1 MSIIQFENVSKQF
14 TLHRNRP
21 RSFQE
26 LFLSF
31 IRRERPALEKYWAL
45 RDVSFEIEPG
55 EVVGIVGANGVGK
68 STVLKLMSRIIEP
81 TSGQICVDGKIGALL
96 ELGAGFHPD
105 LTGRENIY
113 LNGSILGFNRAY
125 MDRIFDNIVYFS
137 EMARFI
143 DVPVKHYSSG
153 MYMRLA
159 FSIAIHA
166 EPDILLV
173 DEVLAVGDQA
183 FQFRCLDRIHGMK
196 RQGVTIVLVTHSMD
210 MVRDMCSR
218 AIWLD
223 DGVIQAEG
231 AVEQVLERYTAQV
244 LSHDQVVL
252 EQAEDE
258 RRQDEIEILTG
269 EASPEEDDASDD
281 EPDWRWG
288 SGESEIV
295 DVQFLND
302 AGQESRA
309 FKTGEPFVARIHYL
323 AHQKI
328 EEPLFGVALHH
339 ASGFHLSGPNT
350 GFSDYTIEAID
361 GRGYVDF
368 SIPSLPLLAGTYLF
382 SAAIY
387 DAEGQQAFDHHHMAY
402 TFRVVP
408 CPEVKEQYGT
418 LHIASRWRLGNASTA
433 ETVYSGGEHTGERD
447 D

>member
-1 MSIIQFENVSKQF
+1 MSIIQFENVSKRF

-31 IRRERPALEKYWAL
+31 VRHERPAAEKYWAL

-68 STVLKLMSRIIEP
+68 STILKLISRIIEP
-81 TSGQICVDGKIGALL
+81 TSGQIRAEGKIGALL

-113 LNGSILGFNRAY
+113 LNGSILGFNRGH
-125 MDRIFDNIVYFS
+125 MDRIFDDIVDFS
-137 EMARFI
+137 EMEKFI

-183 FQFRCLDRIHGMK
+183 FQLRCLDRINEMK

-210 MVRDMCSR
+210 MVRDMCSH

-223 DGVIQAEG
+223 EGLIQAEG
-231 AVEQVLERYTAQV
+231 DVEQVLEQYTAQV
-244 LSHDQVVL
+244 LSHDREIL

-258 RRQDEIEILTG
+258 RRQEGAQARDG
-269 EASPEEDDASDD
+269 APEEQEADD

-295 DVQFLND
+295 DVQFLNS
-302 AGQESRA
+302 AEQESRA

-323 AHQKI
+323 AHRKI
-328 EEPLFGVALHH
+328 KEPLFGVALHH
-339 ASGFHLSGPNT
+339 TSGFHLSGPNT
-350 GFSDYTIEAID
+350 GFTEYTIDAIE
-361 GRGYVDF
+361 GRGYIDF
-368 SIPSLPLLAGTYLF
+368 CIPSLPLLAGTYLF

-387 DAEGQQAFDHHHMAY
+387 DKKGQQAFDHHHMAY

-408 CPEVKEQYGT
+408 CQKVKEQYGT
-418 LHIASRWRLGNASTA
+418 LHIASHWKLGSTPASQA
-433 ETVYSGGEHTGERD
+433 GDSGGGQAGETD

>member
-1 MSIIQFENVSKQF
+1 MSVIQFENVSKRF

-31 IRRERPALEKYWAL
+31 IRRERPAAEKYWAL
-45 RDVSFEIEPG
+45 RDVSFEIDPG

-68 STVLKLMSRIIEP
+68 STILKLMSRIIEP
-81 TSGQICVDGKIGALL
+81 TSGQIRVEGQIGALL

-125 MDRIFDNIVYFS
+125 MDRIFDDIVDFS
-137 EMARFI
+137 EMERFI

-173 DEVLAVGDQA
+173 DEVLAVGDQS
-183 FQFRCLDRIHGMK
+183 FQYRCLDRISEMK

-223 DGVIQAEG
+223 EGLIQAEG
-231 AVEQVLERYTAQV
+231 AVEQVLEQYTAQV
-244 LSHDQVVL
+244 LSHDQEIL
-252 EQAEDE
+252 EQAERE
-258 RRQDEIEILTG
+258 RRQE
-269 EASPEEDDASDD
+269 EAQADDASEEKEAGDD

-295 DVQFLND
+295 DVQFLD
-302 AGQESRA
+302 GAERESRA

-323 AHQKI
+323 AHQRIKD
-328 EEPLFGVALHH
+328 PLFGVALHH

-350 GFSDYTIEAID
+350 GFSGYTIEAIE

-368 SIPSLPLLAGTYLF
+368 CIPRLPLLAGTYLF

-408 CPEVKEQYGT
+408 CPEVKEEYGT
-418 LHIASRWRLGNASTA
+418 LHITSHWKQHSTPASGAGEPGRKQAG
-433 ETVYSGGEHTGERD
+433 ETDG
-447 D
+447 